1 VTPMNPNVF
10 LSHAS
15 EDKER
20 FVIDLAT
27 RLRGKG
33 INVWLDK
40 WEILPGDSLVDK
52 IFEEGIK
59 NAQAIVVIVSQ
70 NSVNKPWVKEE
81 LNASLVKKINGL
93 SKLIPVV
100 LDKCEVP
107 QALQSTVWIR
117 IEDLANYDNEFNSI
131 VAAIYEH
138 REKPP
143 LGQPPTYTTTKIEE
157 ISNLTKVDGLILK
170 LACEYAIERGHRYV
184 IDVNQIIE
192 RAKRFDVPHSETLES
207 LQVLHEQYFVEPQL
221 VLGGDL
227 PFPSFTIT
235 TYGFEE
241 YANAYVDDYGTLID
255 SVALQ
260 LINFDKKDNSS
271 ITSALDKPQML
282 VDHVLNIFMQRGLI
296 KADELNGGLI
306 YIFEVSTKLKRML
319 KRVT

>member
-1 VTPMNPNVF
+1 MNPNVF
-10 LSHAS
+10 LSHAG

-20 FVIDLAT
+20 FVIDFAT

-33 INVWLDK
+33 ISVWLDK

-59 NAQAIVVIVSQ
+59 NAQAIVLVVSQ
-70 NSVNKPWVKEE
+70 NSVNKTWVKEE
-81 LNASLVKKINGL
+81 LNASVIKKINGL

-107 QALQSTVWIR
+107 QALQSTVWVR

-131 VAAIYEH
+131 VAAIFEH
-138 REKPP
+138 REKPL
-143 LGQPPTYTTTKIEE
+143 LGQPPTYTRTKIEE
-157 ISNLTKVDGLILK
+157 ISNLTKIDSLILK

-184 IDVNQIIE
+184 IDVNRIIE
-192 RAKRFDVPHSETLES
+192 RAKPFDVPQSEVLES
-207 LQVLHEQYFVEPQL
+207 LQILHEQLFIDPQL
-221 VLGGDL
+221 VIGGDL

-235 TYGFEE
+235 IYGFDE
-241 YANAYVDDYGTLID
+241 YARTYVEDYNALVE

-260 LINFDKKDNSS
+260 LINFDKKNNSS
-271 ITSALDKPQML
+271 IALALDKPQML
-282 VDHVLNIFMQRGLI
+282 VDHVLNIFMQQALI
-296 KADELNGGLI
+296 KADEYNEGLI

-319 KRVT
+319 KQVT